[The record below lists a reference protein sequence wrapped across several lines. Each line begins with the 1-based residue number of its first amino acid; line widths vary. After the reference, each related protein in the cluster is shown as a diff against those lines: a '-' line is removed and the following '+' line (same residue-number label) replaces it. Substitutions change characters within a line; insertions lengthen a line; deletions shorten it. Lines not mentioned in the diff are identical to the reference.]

1 MINLKTLI
9 LSGVILT
16 GSLAFTSCNKQSDQ
30 ETSTVQMKEVEID
43 ASFEE
48 DFAEELT
55 NLKEG
60 EYLAVFKQDEL
71 FIPYKGNIGDPAEP
85 QGPIIANKEF
95 EPTFGGIRKAVKYAK
110 GILDAGGCI
119 KAWIGDNGNINIEEI
134 GC

>member
-1 MINLKTLI
+1 MLNLKTLL

-16 GSLAFTSCNKQSDQ
+16 GSIAFTSCNKQIEE
-30 ETSTVQMKEVEID
+30 ETSTEQIKEAKIE

-48 DFAEELT
+48 DFSKELT

-71 FIPYKGNIGDPAEP
+71 FIPYKGKIGDPAEP
-85 QGPIIANKEF
+85 KGPSISDKEF

-110 GILDAGGCI
+110 GILDDGGCI